1 MEEKTPENEKQESFS
16 LNPVFHCVKLLR
28 EKNWKMKFLDKMN
41 IGEDQLQVSQIVSE
55 ATLSRKPDFLLGVE
69 LKAFLKDDNGIKGR
83 IFYQSNL

>member
-1 MEEKTPENEKQESFS
+1 
-16 LNPVFHCVKLLR
+16 
-28 EKNWKMKFLDKMN
+28 MN

-83 IFYQSNL
+83 IFIEQLYLFTFSLKWYLS

>member
-1 MEEKTPENEKQESFS
+1 MHISEEKNSEN
-16 LNPVFHCVKLLR
+16 LN
-28 EKNWKMKFLDKMN
+28 LDKMN

-83 IFYQSNL
+83 ISTFFYT

>member
-1 MEEKTPENEKQESFS
+1 ME
-16 LNPVFHCVKLLR
+16 V
-28 EKNWKMKFLDKMN
+28 LDKMN

-83 IFYQSNL
+83 IFTNQTLILKYLVQDQPIFCALKWNLS

>member
-1 MEEKTPENEKQESFS
+1 
-16 LNPVFHCVKLLR
+16 
-28 EKNWKMKFLDKMN
+28 MN

-83 IFYQSNL
+83 TFTNQILILKYLVQDQPILYALKWNLS